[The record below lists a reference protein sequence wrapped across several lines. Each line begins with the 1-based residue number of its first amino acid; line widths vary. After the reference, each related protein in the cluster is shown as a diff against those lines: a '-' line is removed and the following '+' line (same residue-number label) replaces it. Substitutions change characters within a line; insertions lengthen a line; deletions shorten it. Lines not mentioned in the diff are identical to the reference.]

1 MKSFIKEF
9 LNEDL
14 EGVPG
19 APRVYVAAFGKH
31 PGWNDHMDD
40 IGLVT
45 ESLVEAKRSLYVQG
59 VSSQIESRAWDRLG
73 TGGALTDFEHVFI
86 WHRPV
91 ETIVGLIWS
100 SRDGKGRQLYP
111 MVLCVHVIAQPLE
124 WIWSEVFPR
133 MESAADACRQA
144 ATPKQVIV
152 ALNTMQEA
160 LRRRSAS
167 QSSAENTAA
176 SRPSSLGVKEWTA
189 HFAQDPTSLRRV
201 CHHLSGNLNGLMSE
215 RETEARSFGA
225 RLPGIPAA
233 SAPQS
238 LNAWLLFFNG
248 QIDPFWPVLIL
259 KPRSGEWIDVVI
271 GEPAKDDFF
280 RLRAA
285 PQAEPIV
292 STIPYSVTAEFEHSL
307 APIFSALRSGRM
319 PQDSF
324 LSGKSADVSLG
335 VAAQKLR
342 SSRRTTAKDFLSRLL
357 KRDS

>member
-1 MKSFIKEF
+1 MKSFIKGF

-73 TGGALTDFEHVFI
+73 AGGALTNFEHLFI

-111 MVLCVHVIAQPLE
+111 MVLCVHVIAQPLD
-124 WIWSEVFPR
+124 WIWSEVIPR
-133 MESAADACRQA
+133 MESAAESCRQA
-144 ATPKQVIV
+144 TMPKQVIV
-152 ALNTMQEA
+152 ALNTVQEA
-160 LRRRSAS
+160 LRRRSAT

-176 SRPSSLGVKEWTA
+176 SRPSILGVKEWTT

-201 CHHLSGNLNGLMSE
+201 CHHLSGNINGLLSD
-215 RETEARSFGA
+215 REGESRSLGA
-225 RLPGIPAA
+225 RLPSIPGATP
-233 SAPQS
+233 SES
-238 LNAWLLFFNG
+238 LNTWLLFFNG

-259 KPRSGEWIDVVI
+259 QPRSGAWVDVVI
-271 GEPAKDDFF
+271 GEPSKDDFF

-285 PQAEPIV
+285 PEAEPII
-292 STIPYSVTAEFEHSL
+292 STIPYTVTEEFERRL
-307 APIFSALRSGRM
+307 APVFSAVRSGRM
-319 PQDSF
+319 PNDSF
-324 LSGKSADVSLG
+324 MSGKAADVTLG

-342 SSRRTTAKDFLSRLL
+342 SSRRPTAKDFLSRLL
-357 KRDS
+357 KRD

>member
-1 MKSFIKEF
+1 MKSFTKEF

-73 TGGALTDFEHVFI
+73 TEGTLTDFEHIFI

-111 MVLCVHVIAQPLE
+111 MILCVHVIAQTLD
-124 WIWSEVFPR
+124 WIWSEVVPR
-133 MESAADACRQA
+133 LESTADSCREA
-144 ATPKQVIV
+144 PSPKEVIV

-160 LRRRSAS
+160 LRRQSAT
-167 QSSAENTAA
+167 QCSAEKTAPA
-176 SRPSSLGVKEWTA
+176 RPSRLGVKEWTA
-189 HFAQDPTSLRRV
+189 HFAQESTALRRV
-201 CHHLSGNLNGLMSE
+201 CYHLCGNINGLISE
-215 RETEARSFGA
+215 RETKTRLFGA
-225 RLPGIPAA
+225 RLPAIPAA

-238 LNAWLLFFNG
+238 LNAWLLFLNG

-259 KPRSGEWIDVVI
+259 KPHSRAWVDVVI
-271 GEPAKDDFF
+271 GEPSKDDLF

-285 PQAEPIV
+285 PEAEPIV
-292 STIPYSVTAEFEHSL
+292 STIPYTVTEEFESRL
-307 APIFSALRSGRM
+307 SPIFSAVRSGRM
-319 PQDSF
+319 PQGSF
-324 LSGKSADVSLG
+324 FTGKSADVSLG
-335 VAAQKLR
+335 AAAQKLR
-342 SSRRTTAKDFLSRLL
+342 ASRRTTAKDFLSRLL
-357 KRDS
+357 KRN